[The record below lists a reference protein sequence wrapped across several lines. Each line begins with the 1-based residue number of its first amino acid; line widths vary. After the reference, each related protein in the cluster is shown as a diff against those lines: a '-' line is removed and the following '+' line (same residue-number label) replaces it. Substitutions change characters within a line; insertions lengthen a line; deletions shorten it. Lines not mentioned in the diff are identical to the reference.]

1 MSYYGVPE
9 FIVGAGNT
17 TVVEVEPAADQHTV
31 QVSGTAVNLRI
42 NARLAGSTVFS
53 PVGAAVTVAGVYYV
67 DAVGVAELQFVNGS
81 ANSVTLTVAGR
92 S

>member
-9 FIVGAGNT
+9 FTVGAGNT
-17 TVVEVEPAADQHTV
+17 TVVEVEPAADRHTV
-31 QVSGTAVNLRI
+31 QVNGSAINLQI
-42 NARLAGSTVFS
+42 NGRLAGAAAFS
-53 PVGAAVTVAGVYYV
+53 PVGAAATAAGVYSI